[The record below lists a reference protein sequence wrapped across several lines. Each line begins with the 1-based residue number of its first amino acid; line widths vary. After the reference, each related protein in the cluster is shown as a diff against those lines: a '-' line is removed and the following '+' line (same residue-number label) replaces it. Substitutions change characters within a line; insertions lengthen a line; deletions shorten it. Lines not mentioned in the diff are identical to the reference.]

1 MFVSIYNLLIHIKG
15 LFSAPKST
23 KIISEKQQ

>member
-1 MFVSIYNLLIHIKG
+1 LDSIAVVLNNWQK

-23 KIISEKQQ
+23 KWW